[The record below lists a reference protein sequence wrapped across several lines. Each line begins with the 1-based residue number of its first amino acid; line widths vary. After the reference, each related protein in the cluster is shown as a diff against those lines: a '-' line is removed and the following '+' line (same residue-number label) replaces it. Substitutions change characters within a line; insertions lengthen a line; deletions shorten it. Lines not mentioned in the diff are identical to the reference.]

1 MPDDPYEVDKTFG
14 ASDWIMS
21 MEGTKDGET
30 LEWKSSSVEDYMRS
44 IPSVRSGCQVGET
57 RIELA
62 VLGSPGVS
70 PLVP

>member
-1 MPDDPYEVDKTFG
+1 
-14 ASDWIMS
+14 MS